1 MTTSKV
7 QERLKDIWAVK
18 HKGNRTVKIQQD
30 SQNKRTQGQSKHKDH
45 GTVKTQGQQDSQ
57 NTKTTG
63 QSKHRDNLITRKPAA
78 FIS

>member
-57 NTKTTG
+57 NTKNNRAVKTQG
-63 QSKHRDNLITRKPAA
+63 QLNH
-78 FIS
+78 